1 MSMKKLLLLSL
12 ALIVFGAVLF
22 LVSSES
28 EQVSQKIAKKAITI
42 PEFEDEEKT
51 PEERALFTEERLLYE
66 YYRQVNPLTGKI
78 PRDEKLLELDRSI
91 KAKLKT
97 NSARSIQTT
106 YENRGP
112 SNFGGRTRAL
122 VIDKTNSSIMLA
134 GGVSSGV
141 FRTTNGGSSWTKVS
155 KNNEIHNVTAIV
167 QDPTNT
173 NIWYYGT
180 GEAIG
185 NSASINGDFYYG
197 QGIWKSTDG
206 GINWTQMPITLTP
219 VNDPTVYDNNFDFIF
234 NLAVHP
240 TTGDLYAAVP
250 GKIIRIYNNGS
261 NKTDELSSGSTSI
274 NRHTDVVITPGG
286 RVYAGFSGT
295 NATSYKG
302 VWTSPTGVGSY
313 TRISTGVF
321 TPVGRVVLAL
331 APSNPNKLYV
341 LFDNGNVGNCASGTQ
356 EADLWM
362 YNLSTPGFTNYSSVL
377 PLETCHNPPA
387 PQTSCDPS
395 NNPFSIQKGYDLV
408 VRVKP
413 DNENF
418 VVIGGTNVYKKTNI
432 TDLGSRFVRIGGYN
446 SNTSYAIY
454 DTPAGDP
461 HHPDIH
467 ALVFDPSNSNLMYT
481 GTDGG
486 VHKTADVTASTVDWT
501 SLNNNYQTVQYYH
514 VNIDPLSGSDI
525 VIGGAQ
531 DNGTTIGGMDAG
543 LPNITEHIDY
553 FGADGGSSAI
563 SRDGSCLPIFFS
575 AQKGQ
580 VFRTLN
586 GVGPCSGYA
595 EITPEDQSLVPPEPY
610 PSEFVTL
617 FHLDP
622 DNNKALYY
630 ASNGT
635 LLRTTNSTTVT
646 ASTWDDLGDT
656 NSVFGHNDYFQSFA
670 TSWGAY
676 NASSYLLM
684 GGDEGHIYRLDDPQ
698 NAGRTLSNA
707 VDITPPTATSGSFPS
722 IVTGLA
728 IDPND
733 NNTVL
738 ATYAN
743 YGSGIINIFL
753 THNITASPPT
763 WEEVELN
770 LSAHSIRSAA
780 IVEDNGETSYFVGT
794 ARGLYSSPDPTT
806 TNWVREAQNEIGFA
820 LVSDLKYRPADH
832 KLLIGTHGNGM
843 YEATISS
850 TLGLKDIENISS
862 SIRLY
867 PNPVHDNLNIKLPQ
881 ADGSKVSYSVL
892 NLSGQRI
899 FSGVLD
905 NESLNVS
912 ALTPGMYFLQIKTN
926 NGKQGAKS
934 FIKK

>member
-1 MSMKKLLLLSL
+1 MKKLLPITLVF
-12 ALIVFGAVLF
+12 IVFGVVVF

-28 EQVSQKIAKKAITI
+28 EQTTKEIAKKVITI
-42 PEFEDEEKT
+42 PELEDEEKT
-51 PEERALFTEERLLYE
+51 PEERALFVEERLLYE
-66 YYRQVNPLTGKI
+66 YYRQVNPITGKI
-78 PRDEKLLELDRSI
+78 PREEKLLELEHSI

-106 YENRGP
+106 YQNRGP
-112 SNFGGRTRAL
+112 SNIGGRTRAL
-122 VIDKTNSSIMLA
+122 VIDKTNSNIMLA

-141 FRTTNGGSSWTKVS
+141 FRTTNGGASWTKVS
-155 KNNEIHNVTAIV
+155 SNDEIHNVTAIA

-180 GEAIG
+180 GESIG
-185 NSASINGDFYYG
+185 NSAGSIYINAPNPYYG

-219 VNDPTVYDNNFDFIF
+219 VNDPTVYDNDFDFIF

-240 TTGDLYAAVP
+240 TTGDLFAAVP

-261 NKTDELSSGSTSI
+261 NKTDELFSGSTSY

-362 YNLSTPGFTNYSSVL
+362 WNQSTPGFTNYSSVL
-377 PLETCHNPPA
+377 PLETCHNPPP
-387 PQTSCDPS
+387 PQTSKDPN

-418 VVIGGTNVYKKTNI
+418 VVIGGTNVYKKPNI
-432 TDLGSRFVRIGGYN
+432 TDLGSRFVRIGGYIN
-446 SNTSYAIY
+446 NTSYAVY
-454 DTPAGDP
+454 DTPSGDP

-467 ALVFDPSNSNLMYT
+467 ALVFDPNNSNLMYT

-486 VHKTADVTASTVDWT
+486 VHKTANVTASTVNWT

-531 DNGTTIGGMDAG
+531 DNGTTIGGTGAG

-553 FGADGGSSAI
+553 VGGDGGAAAI
-563 SRDGSCLPIFFS
+563 SRDGACLPFFVS
-575 AQKGQ
+575 AQKG
-580 VFRTLN
+580 VVYRIFN
-586 GVGPCSGYA
+586 GGGGCPSYE

-622 DNNKALYY
+622 VNNNTIYY
-630 ASNGT
+630 AAHGT

-646 ASTWDDLGDT
+646 SSTWSDLGDT
-656 NSVFGHNDYFQSFA
+656 NSVFGHGDYFQSFA
-670 TSWGAY
+670 TSWGTY
-676 NASSYLLM
+676 DASSYLLM
-684 GGDEGHIYRLDDPQ
+684 GGDEGHIYRLDDPR

-707 VDITPPTATSGSFPS
+707 VDITPPTATIGFPS
-722 IVTGLA
+722 IISGLA
-728 IDPND
+728 VHPS
-733 NNTVL
+733 NNNIIL

-743 YGSGIINIFL
+743 YGINSIYL
-753 THNITASPPT
+753 SSNKGTSWTL
-763 WEEVELN
+763 VERN

-780 IVEDNGETSYFVGT
+780 IVEDKGEIHYFVGT

-806 TNWVREAQNEIGFA
+806 TDWVREAQTQIGFA
-820 LVSDLKYRPADH
+820 LVSDLKYRPSDH

-850 TLGLKDIENISS
+850 TLGLEDIENISS
-862 SIRLY
+862 AIKLY

-881 ADGSKVSYSVL
+881 ADGNKVAYSVL

-899 FSGVLD
+899 FSGILD

-926 NGKQGAKS
+926 DGRQGAKS